1 MCGDSAALCDGSCEV
16 EAANTR
22 SPSNARL
29 IDQRQLVK
37 LTTFRIVL
45 FAPAI
50 ALIGIPDSRAQ
61 APSSYELRTLPAGAT
76 LHRVNATPAE
86 YKGRK
91 AIKVEMPDAAIKAQ
105 LGIDVD
111 MPTFVHIPADFR
123 NGTIE
128 CDVLSRLNG
137 KGPPDARAFIGIS
150 YRITDP
156 EAHFETIYLR
166 PLNGRKKNPPSP
178 RDKRAVQYFAYPDWK
193 FDRLRKEYPD
203 GHYEGGADIAD
214 DEWITL
220 RLDID
225 GTRVRVSVNGKDE
238 LALADAKGTPVAGG
252 IGLWVGM
259 GTEGYF
265 SDLRI
270 TPR

>member
-1 MCGDSAALCDGSCEV
+1 M
-16 EAANTR
+16 N
-22 SPSNARL
+22 
-29 IDQRQLVK
+29 

-45 FAPAI
+45 LAPAI
-50 ALIGIPDSRAQ
+50 ALIAIPDSRAQ
-61 APSSYELRTLPAGAT
+61 APSSYELGALPAGAT
-76 LHRVNATPAE
+76 LHRVEATPAE

-111 MPTFVHIPADFR
+111 MPTFVRIPVDFR

-128 CDVLSRLNG
+128 VDILSRLNG

-156 EAHFETIYLR
+156 EAHFETIYFR
-166 PLNGRKKNPPSP
+166 PLNGRKKNPPSL
-178 RDKRAVQYFAYPDWK
+178 RDNRAVQYFAYPDWK

-203 GHYEGGADIAD
+203 GHYESGADIAD

-220 RLDID
+220 RPDID

-265 SDLRI
+265 SDLRM

>member
-1 MCGDSAALCDGSCEV
+1 MH
-16 EAANTR
+16 
-22 SPSNARL
+22 
-29 IDQRQLVK
+29 
-37 LTTFRIVL
+37 LTTFKVVL
-45 FAPAI
+45 LAPTI
-50 ALIGIPDSRAQ
+50 ALIAIPGSRAQ
-61 APSSYELRTLPAGAT
+61 VPSSYELHALPAGAT
-76 LHRVNATPAE
+76 LHRVDATPAE
-86 YKGRK
+86 YEGRK

-111 MPTFVHIPADFR
+111 MPTFVRIPAHFR

-128 CDVLSRLNG
+128 ADILSRLNA

-166 PLNGRKKNPPSP
+166 PLNGRKKNPPYP

-193 FDRLRKEYPD
+193 FNRLRNEYPD
-203 GHYEGGADIAD
+203 GHYESGADIAD

-220 RLDID
+220 RLHVD
-225 GTRVRVSVNGKDE
+225 GTRVRVAVNGKDE
-238 LALADAKGTPVAGG
+238 LALEDAKGTPVAGG

-265 SDLRI
+265 SNLRV

>member
-1 MCGDSAALCDGSCEV
+1 MILRTVTIASMS
-16 EAANTR
+16 
-22 SPSNARL
+22 
-29 IDQRQLVK
+29 
-37 LTTFRIVL
+37 
-45 FAPAI
+45 AI
-50 ALIGIPDSRAQ
+50 ALIASPDHRARAQ
-61 APSSYELRTLPAGAT
+61 AAYDLAALPAGAT
-76 LHRVNATPAE
+76 LHRVVAAPAE
-86 YKGRK
+86 YKGRR

-111 MPTFVHIPADFR
+111 MPTFVRIPGDFR

-128 CDVLSRLNG
+128 VDLLSRLNG
-137 KGPPDARAFIGIS
+137 KGPPAARAFIGLS
-150 YRITDP
+150 YRISDP

-178 RDKRAVQYFAYPDWK
+178 RDTRAVQYFAYPDWK
-193 FDRLRKEYPD
+193 FDRLRRDFPD
-203 GHYEGGADIAD
+203 GHYESGADIAE

-225 GTRVRVSVNGKDE
+225 DTRLRVAVDGKDE
-238 LALADAKGTPVAGG
+238 LTLADTKGAPAAGA

-265 SDLRI
+265 ANLRV

>member
-1 MCGDSAALCDGSCEV
+1 M
-16 EAANTR
+16 NF
-22 SPSNARL
+22 
-29 IDQRQLVK
+29 
-37 LTTFRIVL
+37 TTFTIVL
-45 FAPAI
+45 VAPAI
-50 ALIGIPDSRAQ
+50 ALIAIPASRAQ
-61 APSSYELRTLPAGAT
+61 ALSSYDLHALPAGST
-76 LHRVNATPAE
+76 LHRVEATPAE

-111 MPTFVHIPADFR
+111 MPTFVRIPVDFQ
-123 NGTIE
+123 NGTIKV
-128 CDVLSRLNG
+128 DILSRLNG
-137 KGPPDARAFIGIS
+137 KGPPDARAFIGLS

-156 EAHFETIYLR
+156 ETHFETIYLR
-166 PLNGRKKNPPSP
+166 PLNGRKKNPLSP

-193 FDRLRKEYPD
+193 FNRLRKEYPD
-203 GHYEGGADIAD
+203 GHYESGADIAD

-252 IGLWVGM
+252 MGLWVGM

-265 SDLRI
+265 SNLRV

>member
-1 MCGDSAALCDGSCEV
+1 M
-16 EAANTR
+16 NF
-22 SPSNARL
+22 P
-29 IDQRQLVK
+29 
-37 LTTFRIVL
+37 TFKVVL
-45 FAPAI
+45 LGPTI
-50 ALIGIPDSRAQ
+50 ALIAMPGSRAQ
-61 APSSYELRTLPAGAT
+61 APSSYELHALPAGAT
-76 LHRVNATPAE
+76 LHRVDATPAE

-111 MPTFVHIPADFR
+111 MPTFVRVPVDFR

-128 CDVLSRLNG
+128 VDILSRLNG

-150 YRITDP
+150 YRISNP

-178 RDKRAVQYFAYPDWK
+178 RDKRAVQYFVYPDWK
-193 FDRLRKEYPD
+193 FNRLRKEYPD
-203 GHYEGGADIAD
+203 GHYESGADIAD

-220 RLDID
+220 RLHVD
-225 GTRVRVSVNGKDE
+225 GTRVRVSVNGKEE
-238 LALADAKGTPVAGG
+238 LTLADAKGTPVAGG

-265 SDLRI
+265 SNLRV

>member
-1 MCGDSAALCDGSCEV
+1 M
-16 EAANTR
+16 N
-22 SPSNARL
+22 
-29 IDQRQLVK
+29 
-37 LTTFRIVL
+37 LTTFKVVL
-45 FAPAI
+45 LALTI
-50 ALIGIPDSRAQ
+50 ALIAIPGSRAQ
-61 APSSYELRTLPAGAT
+61 APSSYELHALPVGAT
-76 LHRVNATPAE
+76 LHRVDATPAE

-105 LGIDVD
+105 LGVDVD
-111 MPTFVHIPADFR
+111 MPTFVRIPVDFR

-128 CDVLSRLNG
+128 VDILSRLNG

-203 GHYEGGADIAD
+203 GHYESGADIAD
-214 DEWITL
+214 DEWIAL
-220 RLDID
+220 RLYVD

-238 LALADAKGTPVAGG
+238 FALEGAKGTPVAGG

-265 SDLRI
+265 SNLRL
-270 TPR
+270 TPP

>member
-1 MCGDSAALCDGSCEV
+1 MTLTAL
-16 EAANTR
+16 
-22 SPSNARL
+22 
-29 IDQRQLVK
+29 K
-37 LTTFRIVL
+37 IVL
-45 FAPAI
+45 LAPAI
-50 ALIGIPDSRAQ
+50 ALIAIPGGRAQ
-61 APSSYELRTLPAGAT
+61 APSSYELHALPAGAT
-76 LHRVNATPAE
+76 LHRVEATPAE
-86 YKGRK
+86 YKGRT

-111 MPTFVHIPADFR
+111 MPTFVRIPVDFR

-128 CDVLSRLNG
+128 VDILSRLNG

-193 FDRLRKEYPD
+193 FNRLRKEYSD
-203 GHYEGGADIAD
+203 GHYESGADIAD
-214 DEWITL
+214 DEWIAL
-220 RLDID
+220 RLAVD
-225 GTRVRVSVNGKDE
+225 GTRVRVWVNGRDE

-265 SDLRI
+265 SNLRV

>member
-1 MCGDSAALCDGSCEV
+1 M
-16 EAANTR
+16 
-22 SPSNARL
+22 
-29 IDQRQLVK
+29 K
-37 LTTFRIVL
+37 LTSFMIVL
-45 FAPAI
+45 FAAAI
-50 ALIGIPDSRAQ
+50 AFIVIPASRAQ
-61 APSSYELRTLPAGAT
+61 APSSYDLRALPPGST
-76 LHRVNATPAE
+76 LHRVEATPAE

-91 AIKVEMPDAAIKAQ
+91 AIKVEMPDAAIEAQ

-111 MPTFVHIPADFR
+111 MPTFVRIPVDFR

-128 CDVLSRLNG
+128 VDILSRLNG
-137 KGPPDARAFIGIS
+137 KGPPDARAFIGLS

-156 EAHFETIYLR
+156 ESHFETIYLR

-193 FDRLRKEYPD
+193 FNRLRKEYPN
-203 GHYEGGADIAD
+203 GQYESGADIAD

-220 RLDID
+220 RLDIN

-238 LALADAKGTPVAGG
+238 LALVDAKGTPVTGG

-265 SDLRI
+265 SNLRV
-270 TPR
+270 TPL

>member
-1 MCGDSAALCDGSCEV
+1 MKVTAFAA
-16 EAANTR
+16 
-22 SPSNARL
+22 
-29 IDQRQLVK
+29 
-37 LTTFRIVL
+37 VL

-50 ALIGIPDSRAQ
+50 AFIAIPASRAL
-61 APSSYELRTLPAGAT
+61 APSFYDLHGLPSGAT
-76 LHRVNATPAE
+76 LHRVEATPAE
-86 YKGRK
+86 YKGRR
-91 AIKVEMPDAAIKAQ
+91 AIKVEMPDAAIRAQ

-111 MPTFVHIPADFR
+111 MPTFVRVPVDFQ

-128 CDVLSRLNG
+128 VDILSRLNG
-137 KGPPDARAFIGIS
+137 KGPPDARAFIGLS
-150 YRITDP
+150 YRVTDP
-156 EAHFETIYLR
+156 ETHFETIYLR

-203 GHYEGGADIAD
+203 GHYESGADIAD

-238 LALADAKGTPVAGG
+238 LALADAKGMPVAGG

-265 SDLRI
+265 SDLRV

>member
-1 MCGDSAALCDGSCEV
+1 MDL
-16 EAANTR
+16 
-22 SPSNARL
+22 
-29 IDQRQLVK
+29 
-37 LTTFRIVL
+37 RIVTIAL
-45 FAPAI
+45 TSAI
-50 ALIGIPDSRAQ
+50 AFVASPDNPAHAQ
-61 APSSYELRTLPAGAT
+61 AASYDLVTLPAGAT
-76 LHRVNATPAE
+76 LHRVAATPAE
-86 YKGRK
+86 YKGRR

-111 MPTFVHIPADFR
+111 MPTFVRIPADFR

-128 CDVLSRLNG
+128 VDLLSRLNG
-137 KGPPDARAFIGIS
+137 KGPPAARAFIGLS

-156 EAHFETIYLR
+156 EAHFETVYLR

-178 RDKRAVQYFAYPDWK
+178 RDRRAVQYFAYPDWK
-193 FDRLRKEYPD
+193 FDRLRQDFPD
-203 GHYEGGADIAD
+203 GHYESGADIAE

-225 GTRVRVSVNGKDE
+225 GTRVRVAVNGKDE
-238 LALADAKGTPVAGG
+238 LTLSDAKAAPATGG

-265 SDLRI
+265 ANLRV

>member
-1 MCGDSAALCDGSCEV
+1 MNL
-16 EAANTR
+16 
-22 SPSNARL
+22 
-29 IDQRQLVK
+29 
-37 LTTFRIVL
+37 RIV
-45 FAPAI
+45 AI
-50 ALIGIPDSRAQ
+50 GLTSALAFISNPDNRAHAQ
-61 APSSYELRTLPAGAT
+61 AVYDLAALPAGAT
-76 LHRVNATPAE
+76 LHRVEAAPAE

-111 MPTFVHIPADFR
+111 MPTFVRIPADFR

-128 CDVLSRLNG
+128 VDLLSRLNG
-137 KGPPDARAFIGIS
+137 KGPPAARAFIGLS

-156 EAHFETIYLR
+156 EAHFETVYLR
-166 PLNGRKKNPPSP
+166 PLNGRKKNPPAP
-178 RDKRAVQYFAYPDWK
+178 RDRRAVQYFAYPDWK
-193 FDRLRKEYPD
+193 FDRLRQDFPD
-203 GHYEGGADIAD
+203 GHYESGADIAE

-225 GTRVRVSVNGKDE
+225 DTRVRVAVNGTDE
-238 LALADAKGTPVAGG
+238 LTLSDAKAAPATGG

-265 SDLRI
+265 ANLRV

>member
-1 MCGDSAALCDGSCEV
+1 M
-16 EAANTR
+16 
-22 SPSNARL
+22 
-29 IDQRQLVK
+29 K
-37 LTTFRIVL
+37 LTTFAIVL
-45 FAPAI
+45 LAPAI
-50 ALIGIPDSRAQ
+50 ALVAIPVSRAQ
-61 APSSYELRTLPAGAT
+61 TSSSYELYTLPPGAT
-76 LHRVNATPAE
+76 LHRVEAAPAE

-111 MPTFVHIPADFR
+111 MPTFVRIPVDLR

-128 CDVLSRLNG
+128 VDILSRLNG

-203 GHYEGGADIAD
+203 GHYESGADIAD
-214 DEWITL
+214 DEWIML

-238 LALADAKGTPVAGG
+238 LAFADAKGMPVAGG

-265 SDLRI
+265 SDLRM